1 MLTFMIS
8 FFVSDLHGKKD
19 KYLKLF
25 DTVYEKKPQFVFLG
39 GDLLPHSYL
48 VSNFIKDFLVKNLRR
63 LKSEMQNLYPKIFLI
78 LGNDDAKSEEEEIIN
93 YSNEGI
99 WEYINFRSVELV
111 KFRVHGYCYTPPSPF
126 LLKDWEKYDV
136 SRYVDPGCISPE
148 EGKRTV
154 GLSNEEI
161 KYSTIK
167 KDLDSLFGAQNIK
180 NDIILFHGPPYKTN
194 LDRANLDNKFIEHI
208 PLDVHVGSVA
218 IRKLIESKE
227 PKLTLHGHI
236 HESPRLT
243 GSWKDNIGNTRCFSA
258 AYDGK
263 ELAII
268 KFDYDKLD
276 DAERIIL

>member
-1 MLTFMIS
+1 MIS
-8 FFVSDLHGKKD
+8 LFVSDLHGKID
-19 KYLKLF
+19 KYEKLF
-25 DTVYEKKPQFVFLG
+25 NFLKISSPDYVFLG
-39 GDLLPHSYL
+39 GDLLPHRYL
-48 VSNFIKDFLVKNLRR
+48 NNNFTKDFLVKNLRK

-78 LGNDDAKSEEEEIIN
+78 LGNDDAKSEEEEIIH

-99 WEYINFRSVELV
+99 WEYINFRFVELA
-111 KFRVHGYCYTPPSPF
+111 KFRVYGYCYTPPSPF

-148 EGKRTV
+148 DGKRTV
-154 GLSNEEI
+154 DISIEEK

-167 KDLDSLFGAQNIK
+167 MDLDSLFGTQNIN

-194 LDRANLDNKFIEHI
+194 LDRAALDGKFIEHI

-218 IRKLIESKE
+218 IRKLIELKE

-243 GSWKDNIGNTRCFSA
+243 GNWMDNIGNTRCFSA

-276 DAERIIL
+276 EAERIIL

>member
-1 MLTFMIS
+1 MKIPMKC
-8 FFVSDLHGKKD
+8 FFVSDFHGKPD
-19 KYLKLF
+19 KYKKLF
-25 DTVYEKKPQFVFLG
+25 NSIKDESPEIVFLG

-48 VSNFIKDFLVKNLRR
+48 VSNFIKDFLVDNLLK
-63 LKSEMQNLYPKIFLI
+63 LKSELRNLYPNIFLI
-78 LGNDDAKSEEEEIIN
+78 LGNDDAKSEEKEIIN

-99 WEYINFRSVELV
+99 WEYINFRSIELP
-111 KFRVHGYCYTPPSPF
+111 KFRVYGYCYTPPSPF
-126 LLKDWEKYDV
+126 MLKDWEKYDV
-136 SRYVDPGCISPE
+136 SRYIDPGCISPE

-154 GLSNEEI
+154 EVSIEEK

-167 KDLDSLFGAQNIK
+167 KDLDTLFGNQNIN

-194 LDRANLDNKFIEHI
+194 LDRASLDGKFIEHI

-218 IRKLIESKE
+218 IRKLIELKE

-258 AYDGK
+258 AYHGK
-263 ELAII
+263 GLAII
-268 KFDYDKLD
+268 KFDFDKLD
-276 DAERIIL
+276 ESERIIL

>member
-1 MLTFMIS
+1 MIS
-8 FFVSDLHGKKD
+8 LFVSDLHGKID
-19 KYLKLF
+19 KYEKLF
-25 DTVYEKKPQFVFLG
+25 NFLKTTSPDLVFLG

-48 VSNFIKDFLVKNLRR
+48 NNNFTNGFLVENLRK

-78 LGNDDAKSEEEEIIN
+78 LGNDDAKSEEQEIIN
-93 YSNEGI
+93 YSNQGI

-276 DAERIIL
+276 EAERIIL